1 MKVAIDLWREAR
13 GDATLLLVEEDM
25 KWKDRR
31 RRFLKKVREAIG
43 RMLEMEGMKN
53 REKERK

>member
-31 RRFLKKVREAIG
+31 RRFRKIETEAIG
-43 RMLEMEGMKN
+43 RMLEMERMKN